1 MFMIQSLSGYPKIT
15 KPLLARLAQGKFDLV
30 ASVRSF
36 ARHMWDR
43 DGGAAVGRTVAFTS
57 P

>member
-1 MFMIQSLSGYPKIT
+1 MV
-15 KPLLARLAQGKFDLV
+15 ARLAPRFV